1 MQNIL
6 AQFVFVFFPV
16 FLPGADLKI
25 TEPPERK
32 THKKKHEYA
41 KHFSAFSLCVVCFSY
56 CAFGFV
62 FSHRL
67 SKLLSIFS

>member
-32 THKKKHEYA
+32 THTKKNTNMQSTLA
-41 KHFSAFSLCVVCFSY
+41 HFLFVL
-56 CAFGFV
+56 FV
-62 FSHRL
+62 FHIVL
-67 SKLLSIFS
+67 SDLFFLID